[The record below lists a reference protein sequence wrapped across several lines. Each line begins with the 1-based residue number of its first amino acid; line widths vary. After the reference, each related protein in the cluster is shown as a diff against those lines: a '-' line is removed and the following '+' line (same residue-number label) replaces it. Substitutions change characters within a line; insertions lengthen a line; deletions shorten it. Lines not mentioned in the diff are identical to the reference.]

1 MHPGEFLR
9 SVVIPGSGMTKT
21 ATATRLRVSRQ
32 TLHEVLSQRSPVTAN
47 LALRLARLYG
57 NTPQFWLNLQA
68 NHDVAVLARSKAA
81 EIAKITP
88 LRAA

>member
-1 MHPGEFLR
+1 
-9 SVVIPGSGMTKT
+9 MTKT
-21 ATATRLRVSRQ
+21 ATAARLRVSRQ
-32 TLHEVLSQRSPVTAN
+32 TLHEVLSERSPVTAN

-68 NHDVAVLARSKAA
+68 NPDVAVLARSTAA
-81 EIAKITP
+81 EIVKITP